1 MSIFE
6 SKVAVITGG
15 ANWIG
20 RFIAEEFRK
29 KGASICVIDKAEG
42 NHFVGD
48 ISDKAMLETLS
59 TNVPTRNFSMRCP
72 SVWQHRFT
80 CLFEIFIRNRKTLIN
95 LIKKLIYLVDT
106 ILLCH
111 HTNPNIYILWICFA
125 DAWRNQSYIIWLLE
139 RYVIWPTAQ
148 FPIYLLLRRILN
160 PLKRLNQ

>member
-1 MSIFE
+1 MTYVRILWEEGDYMSIFK

-80 CLFEIFIRNRKTLIN
+80 CLFEIFISNRKTLIN

-111 HTNPNIYILWICFA
+111 HTNPNICSIRLW
-125 DAWRNQSYIIWLLE
+125 
-139 RYVIWPTAQ
+139 T
-148 FPIYLLLRRILN
+148 
-160 PLKRLNQ
+160 PLFIFFEFVLHMLDEINLISFGF